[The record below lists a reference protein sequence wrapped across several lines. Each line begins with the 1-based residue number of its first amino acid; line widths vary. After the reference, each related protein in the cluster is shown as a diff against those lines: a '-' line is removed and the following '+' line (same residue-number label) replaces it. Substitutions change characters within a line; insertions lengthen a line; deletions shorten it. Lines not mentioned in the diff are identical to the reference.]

1 MYSKEER
8 PIKNTKPAL
17 AEVQLGGM
25 KASGGAEPSAKEQVD
40 ALRHIIREHG
50 EVLREDGAP
59 LRAPPKRAVMH
70 TIPFTVP
77 ERIEKR
83 RITYKFPERFLDAFD
98 KVCDAHVAAGI
109 WIPATAPYADPMI
122 PLMKSDGVTP
132 RPVVDLRRRNLITRK
147 LQMPVVDQDN
157 ILNAVAGA
165 KYVTIA
171 DIEGAFQ
178 QIRIVDEDIPKTA
191 FSTPRGIFFS
201 TAAQQGDCN
210 STVSLH
216 RAVSEIVRGLKGVH
230 HYADDVYICTETWEE
245 HVSLV
250 KAVLKRFQ
258 ENEFYLKRKKFRF
271 CTHDRDVLGR
281 KVRPGEISIHP
292 SKAESIQALKRP
304 TNKKELQKV
313 IGTFGFSSRHIPN
326 YAQLLAPLTE
336 LTGNVPW
343 NWSQTCEEAFE
354 ALKRMVQK
362 NLKLTNI
369 KDDELAPA
377 DSKPVHHPD
386 PPAGYAPK
394 NDVPG
399 KYLFL
404 FTDASL
410 TGCGSALCIGENWWT
425 SQLVGL
431 QSRKFSPAQANYPT
445 HEAEL
450 QGVFEAFRWFESK
463 LLGRKVIVC
472 TDNQALA
479 NFMTA
484 KRLNGRQARI
494 WTYLSSFDFVIE
506 YVKGERN
513 ILADLLS
520 RVAEAESGA
529 GSEDLGAMNAGRRTR
544 RKPKRYDDDEPEPA
558 SQPKRA
564 PKTAKAAPAE
574 SKESAPPKPKASREK
589 HKQERIRKD
598 RAAEEWNVP
607 LPHQLTLDAAHRD
620 EMAVAIAEGYAKSNF
635 FKKIVEAPQDYAGFD
650 VTMQRY
656 GEKDVQLLY
665 REERNGRQMLCVP
678 DVLVRGRS
686 VREIYLE
693 HAHEVL
699 GHPGRR
705 MTHAWLANKVFWPG
719 LARDVELYCKSCPT
733 CIQLKPTNAKPHGK
747 LHTVPPPG
755 RPYERIGVDFQ
766 GPLPPSIYGS
776 ETVTFLMNC
785 IDTLTGEC
793 ILIPCADK
801 GLTAKKCADL
811 WFRHVYPQ
819 WGVPREIV
827 SDQDVRWRSLF
838 WKSLHASLGTGL
850 SMSTAYH
857 PQSNG
862 RVERMHRDLNQILRQ
877 FVDDNQSDWAEAIPF
892 AQFALNSRKG
902 GSSGHSPFEMARIYS
917 PENLPAFAYK
927 GASETADQAIETAYL
942 RLAKAKE
949 AIVTA
954 QIKQTDKA
962 NRGRRDD
969 PLSQEDVR
977 LAWNNANKGLG
988 KPPLL
993 WVSTKNLQAVQGR
1006 AKKLLPLF
1014 IGPFP
1019 VLSYSP
1025 RTSTYELRL
1034 TDRYA
1039 RRGLPTR
1046 YHSSQ
1051 LRRDF
1056 PADHPQWPNRVTN
1069 RLRVFPLDALSDV
1082 NAEDLLTGDLFPKE
1096 VEMKD
1101 APTVAA
1107 ADEAE
1112 KANSDTV
1119 DDDPKGSEI
1128 APGTDTAKGSSES
1141 DKKADTVKKSEAEK
1155 PSRSKGDPRRKKD
1168 AKLGNMEIHSEATAE
1183 SDALAVPTHPDYD
1196 PKDKYWGDVFKLSE
1210 LETVILR
1217 HERTK
1222 TGVKLFLNSETAGR
1236 KNVIIVDFAKQPGR
1250 YAKLQKTLAV
1260 QNYLANKKVPTLKEL
1275 VSKNSRSRTTLSELT
1290 TRSGHRKEAMAT
1302 AKLSSS
1308 KSRSGILKTS
1318 PATRSA
1324 SSRNSSYK
1332 SPSYAPLSPART
1344 NGSGTARR
1352 RSCWSCTGA
1361 SPIANSAPRECRKPT
1376 RSTART
1382 PPRSTASSAHSAG
1395 LSEFSR
1401 SRRDH
1406 AREKTLR
1413 GGDCNGRSDHS
1424 RAARPNRPDKTF
1436 PPECRCS

>member
-1 MYSKEER
+1 M
-8 PIKNTKPAL
+8 
-17 AEVQLGGM
+17 
-25 KASGGAEPSAKEQVD
+25 
-40 ALRHIIREHG
+40 
-50 EVLREDGAP
+50 
-59 LRAPPKRAVMH
+59 
-70 TIPFTVP
+70 
-77 ERIEKR
+77 
-83 RITYKFPERFLDAFD
+83 
-98 KVCDAHVAAGI
+98 
-109 WIPATAPYADPMI
+109 
-122 PLMKSDGVTP
+122 
-132 RPVVDLRRRNLITRK
+132 
-147 LQMPVVDQDN
+147 
-157 ILNAVAGA
+157 
-165 KYVTIA
+165 
-171 DIEGAFQ
+171 
-178 QIRIVDEDIPKTA
+178 
-191 FSTPRGIFFS
+191 
-201 TAAQQGDCN
+201 
-210 STVSLH
+210 
-216 RAVSEIVRGLKGVH
+216 
-230 HYADDVYICTETWEE
+230 
-245 HVSLV
+245 
-250 KAVLKRFQ
+250 
-258 ENEFYLKRKKFRF
+258 
-271 CTHDRDVLGR
+271 
-281 KVRPGEISIHP
+281 
-292 SKAESIQALKRP
+292 
-304 TNKKELQKV
+304 
-313 IGTFGFSSRHIPN
+313 
-326 YAQLLAPLTE
+326 
-336 LTGNVPW
+336 
-343 NWSQTCEEAFE
+343 
-354 ALKRMVQK
+354 
-362 NLKLTNI
+362 
-369 KDDELAPA
+369 
-377 DSKPVHHPD
+377 
-386 PPAGYAPK
+386 
-394 NDVPG
+394 
-399 KYLFL
+399 
-404 FTDASL
+404 
-410 TGCGSALCIGENWWT
+410 
-425 SQLVGL
+425 
-431 QSRKFSPAQANYPT
+431 
-445 HEAEL
+445 
-450 QGVFEAFRWFESK
+450 
-463 LLGRKVIVC
+463 C